1 MTVASAPTE
10 PASAPGPDLG
20 EIRSLL
26 RARRFVEAAEA
37 AARLAAAAPGHRE
50 ALYLLALAQ
59 RQQHRPADALVTL
72 DELERHHPRASRLFQ
87 ERGHCYVAL
96 RDAPRAIAA
105 YRKAVEI
112 NATLSPAWGM
122 LEGLYRMTG
131 DARSAAFAAAQVAR
145 LKALPSP
152 VIAATNLYCE
162 G

>member
-10 PASAPGPDLG
+10 TASAAAPDLG

-26 RARRFVEAAEA
+26 RARRFVDAAQA
-37 AARLAAAAPGHRE
+37 AARLAAAFPGHRE

-59 RQQHRPADALVTL
+59 RQQHRPAQALATL

-105 YRKAVEI
+105 YRRAVEI
-112 NATLSPAWGM
+112 NATLSSAWGM

-131 DARSAAFAAAQVAR
+131 DPRAAA
-145 LKALPSP
+145 
-152 VIAATNLYCE
+152 
-162 G
+162 